1 MRLILPYLVAVL
13 SVTVASVRADEPPVV
28 VAENVTVE
36 EAWAKMGED
45 GSAEIFLVVNNRN
58 IFSTPVITFSV
69 PGATSAQFLNGRGVP
84 VDAVVPSHSE
94 LYMQPGG
101 VRVSATDV
109 EVGPFFQVLV
119 SMGQGEGV
127 MVRAT
132 VLDKDTPVPDH
143 HDYDHG

>member
-1 MRLILPYLVAVL
+1 MRPILPYLVAALAVP
-13 SVTVASVRADEPPVV
+13 TASVRADEPPVV
-28 VAENVTVE
+28 VGENVTVE
-36 EAWAKMGED
+36 EAWAKMRDD

-58 IFSTPVITFSV
+58 IADTPIMTFSV
-69 PGATSAQFLNGRGVP
+69 SGATSAQILNGRGEP

-94 LYMQPGG
+94 LYMQPDG
-101 VRVSATDV
+101 VRVSVTGAAAS
-109 EVGPFFQVLV
+109 PFFQVLV
-119 SMGQGEGV
+119 SMGEGEGV